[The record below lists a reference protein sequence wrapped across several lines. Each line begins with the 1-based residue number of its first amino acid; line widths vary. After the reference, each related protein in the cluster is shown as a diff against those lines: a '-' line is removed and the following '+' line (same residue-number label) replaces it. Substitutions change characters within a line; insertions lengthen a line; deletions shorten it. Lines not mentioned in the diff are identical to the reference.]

1 MGQRVE
7 INSIYNI
14 ISNAIINTRC
24 LFIILCLKLE
34 DVSFVYINILCVSI
48 IIFSAGHNIK

>member
-24 LFIILCLKLE
+24 LFIKICLKLE
-34 DVSFVYINILCVSI
+34 DVSFVYINVLCVSI
-48 IIFSAGHNIK
+48 IIYI